1 MIEDVRIILS
11 ALWIALM
18 FTYLLGDVL
27 RIFSGDFIPGQI
39 AGEKATQRRWFLAA
53 LLMLIPI
60 VMLFLSVVVPNPLIG
75 WLNIAFAILLLI
87 INLAGLRSYP
97 GYYDRFLIIVGCIFN
112 ILTVWYA
119 WQWLFGLIQ

>member
-1 MIEDVRIILS
+1 MIEDARIILS

-27 RIFSGDFIPGQI
+27 RIFSGDFVPGEM
-39 AGEKATQRRWFLAA
+39 AGERATQRTWFLAA

-60 VMLFLSVVVPNPLIG
+60 VMLFLSLVVPNPWIG
-75 WLNIAFAILLLI
+75 WLHIIFALLLLI

-97 GYYDRFLIIVGCIFN
+97 GYYDRFLIIVGLVFN
-112 ILTVWYA
+112 ILIVFYT
-119 WQWLFGLIQ
+119 WQWLIGLI